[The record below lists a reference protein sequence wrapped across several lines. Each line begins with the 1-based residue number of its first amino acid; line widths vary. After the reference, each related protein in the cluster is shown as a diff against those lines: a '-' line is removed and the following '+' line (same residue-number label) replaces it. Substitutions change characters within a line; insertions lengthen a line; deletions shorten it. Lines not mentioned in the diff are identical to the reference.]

1 MNKQKELLEIINEL
15 TVSNIEASIKF
26 YTNYFDFE
34 VVERTGSPITWTKLK
49 KDNCNIMLES
59 YEEVL
64 NEINNYPK
72 KVETSNIIKFKYN
85 SKKRVL
91 DIYNMFKNDKKS
103 IFMEIKETGYGTIE
117 FGIYD
122 PDKNIIIISSNN
134 L

>member
-1 MNKQKELLEIINEL
+1 
-15 TVSNIEASIKF
+15 
-26 YTNYFDFE
+26 
-34 VVERTGSPITWTKLK
+34 
-49 KDNCNIMLES
+49 MLES

-72 KVETSNIIKFKYN
+72 KVETSNIIKLKYN
-85 SKKRVL
+85 STERVL

-103 IFMEIKETGYGTIE
+103 IFIEIKETGYGTIE